1 MSTPAAW
8 PEADVGD
15 LYRYVLELFR
25 TSGEALSQVALTPD
39 WEPAVESAR
48 FTGLRSFGWWTTQSG
63 ADRHVDPLWDRELGE
78 PYVGAFR
85 VHLAAPGGPEWFED
99 FPATTYFG
107 EAAREAA
114 AQLVESGS
122 LNKGDRA
129 AYRLAAFARPSAET
143 VPPAFTFDSVDR
155 TPPLV
160 LRQTALS
167 GLLASSAPSAEADS
181 RDAEVLLPHGVVD
194 EATALT
200 REAGAQET
208 GGILIGH
215 LHRDPATYEIFLE
228 VTAQIPAR
236 HTRGDAVRLTFTSDT
251 WTDVRTAIALRRRD
265 EMMLGWWHSH
275 PAIEWC
281 KTCSPASQRVCHLAA
296 GFLSAEDRALHRA
309 MFPRAFGI
317 ALVMTHAVTG
327 IGARLFGWR
336 SGVLEPR
343 GFRLLGAGSA
353 VQRTAARDGA
363 RRAAEEEPAH
373 EEHIAHIGTGGH
385 HAAPTS
391 D

>member
-1 MSTPAAW
+1 VR
-8 PEADVGD
+8 DD
-15 LYRYVLELFR
+15 YRYVLELFR
-25 TSGEALSQVALTPD
+25 STGQALGQVALTPD

-48 FTGLRSFGWWTTQSG
+48 FTGLTSFGRWATQSG
-63 ADRHVDPLWDRELGE
+63 ADRRVDPLWDRELGE

-85 VHLAAPGGPEWFED
+85 VHLAVPGGPEWFED

-114 AQLVESGS
+114 AQLVESGT

-129 AYRLAAFARPSAET
+129 AYRLAAFARPSQET
-143 VPPAFTFDSVDR
+143 ATPAFTFDAADT
-155 TPPLV
+155 TPPLA
-160 LRQTALS
+160 LHQTALS
-167 GLLASSAPSAEADS
+167 GLLASSAPSADHDS

-200 REAGAQET
+200 REAAARET
-208 GGILIGH
+208 GGILVGH
-215 LHRDPATYEIFLE
+215 LHRDPVTYGIFLE
-228 VTAQIPAR
+228 VTAQIAAR
-236 HTRGDAVRLTFTSDT
+236 HTRGDSVRLTFTSDT

-281 KTCSPASQRVCHLAA
+281 KTCSPESQRVCHLTT
-296 GFLSAEDRALHRA
+296 GFLSAEDKALHRA

-327 IGARLFGWR
+327 VGARLFGWR

-343 GFRLLGAGSA
+343 GFRLLGADSA
-353 VQRTAARDGA
+353 VVHRAAAGDFA
-363 RRAAEEEPAH
+363 RRAAEEEPY
-373 EEHIAHIGTGGH
+373 TKK
-385 HAAPTS
+385 APYTS
-391 D
+391 